1 MVYLGG
7 PRRRRGGAG
16 AKGIY
21 LHDPPPGYHPP
32 RMPSKERQRRAR
44 QDWVLEHVATV
55 VLILAAGAFMVML
68 LVFIATHS

>member
-1 MVYLGG
+1 
-7 PRRRRGGAG
+7 
-16 AKGIY
+16 
-21 LHDPPPGYHPP
+21 
-32 RMPSKERQRRAR
+32 MPSKELLRKAR

>member
-32 RMPSKERQRRAR
+32 RMPSKELLRKAR

-55 VLILAAGAFMVML
+55 VLVLAAGALMVML
-68 LVFIATHS
+68 LLYIATHS